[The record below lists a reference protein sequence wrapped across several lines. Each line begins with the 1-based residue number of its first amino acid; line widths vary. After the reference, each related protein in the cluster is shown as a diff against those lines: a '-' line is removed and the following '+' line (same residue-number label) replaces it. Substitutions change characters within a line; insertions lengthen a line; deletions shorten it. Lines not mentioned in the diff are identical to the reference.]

1 MQIKKQA
8 QRRRQSETVM
18 RVGTLNIGSMTGRGR
33 EVADMMKR
41 RRVDILCVQE
51 TRWKGEKAR
60 ELGDGYKLY
69 FSGANKEGR
78 NGVGIVVSEGLK
90 DKVLEVFRRN
100 DRIMK
105 MRLSLGEEQ
114 IVVISAYAPQV
125 GCRNEEKE
133 EFWNALDEEMR
144 NLEGSEKVIVGGDL
158 NGHIGEDGV
167 GYRRVHGGHGV
178 GQINEEGWRIMD
190 FAMVF
195 DMAIVNS
202 FFNKRE
208 ENLITY
214 KWKQRFSD

>member
-1 MQIKKQA
+1 MKARAFPLSDAQPYRPTAATSGRGLLHQGRMQIKKQA
-8 QRRRQSETVM
+8 QRRRRRERVI
-18 RVGTLNIGSMTGRGR
+18 RVGTLNVGSMTGRGR

-78 NGVGIVVSEGLK
+78 NGVGIVVFEGLK
-90 DKVLEVFRRN
+90 DKVLEIFRKN
-100 DRIMK
+100 DRIVK
-105 MRLSLGEEQ
+105 MRLSLDEEQ

-144 NLEGSEKVIVGGDL
+144 NLEESEKVIIGGDL
-158 NGHIGEDGV
+158 NGHIGGV
-167 GYRRVHGGHGV
+167 MRGTEGY
-178 GQINEEGWRIMD
+178 
-190 FAMVF
+190 
-195 DMAIVNS
+195 MAVMEWG
-202 FFNKRE
+202 R
-208 ENLITY
+208 
-214 KWKQRFSD
+214 